1 MDSVFEE
8 QAVEKSFP
16 KVLNMGANTSLTGSQ
31 HQWLHVEIFIL
42 ENRSKK
48 LVSDKKKNKNKKK
61 TEAT

>member
-16 KVLNMGANTSLTGSQ
+16 KMLNMGANTSLTGSQ

-42 ENRSKK
+42 ENKK
-48 LVSDKKKNKNKKK
+48 LVSQYTNNLMH
-61 TEAT
+61 

>member
-48 LVSDKKKNKNKKK
+48 LVSDKKQNKNKKK
-61 TEAT
+61 N